1 LVTHL
6 QVFKGVILRNL
17 KNLRKSMLRSGVF
30 VNTHLRTPRNFKLF
44 QGLEATDAL
53 AEALEEALA
62 EALLE

>member
-1 LVTHL
+1 
-6 QVFKGVILRNL
+6 
-17 KNLRKSMLRSGVF
+17 MLRSGVF
-30 VNTHLRTPRNFKLF
+30 VNTHLRTPRNLKLF